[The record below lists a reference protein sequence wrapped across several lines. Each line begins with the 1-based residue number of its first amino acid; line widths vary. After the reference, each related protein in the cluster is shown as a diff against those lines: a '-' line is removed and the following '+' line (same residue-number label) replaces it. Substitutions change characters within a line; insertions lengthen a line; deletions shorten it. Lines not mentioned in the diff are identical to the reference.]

1 MKKNKKKDIKRIYRK
16 RIWPSIALFFIF
28 LGICGVMFY
37 TSVYM
42 FEEYFVE
49 AKIGNMQE
57 EAKNLGRMITSHME
71 NETVLDA
78 VAYLE
83 EYLGEERDVCVTDE
97 EGRVLGKF
105 GETAPDFGKQ
115 FTLEMIEDYT
125 LIPDS
130 GWEQGAGGPLM
141 PVDEILSRSVD
152 ALPGKWDMDEDR
164 EWMEKTI
171 FSVPCWIEIPVQA
184 EGYRLY
190 YKAPVKLL
198 QKNIVFIVMAVLV
211 EVALLLVPILLLFI
225 NVITSIVMQR
235 RTINLLYL
243 DTVTG
248 GRNWEYFLQRSKKL
262 LCQFF
267 HSSNT
272 YAVVNLHMERYQG
285 FCACYGN
292 KAGEELLQSIQ
303 GFLEMNVSRGET
315 FARFAKA
322 DFGLLLQCSDM
333 EQCRKRMKRMLA
345 ELTGLERDRVLD
357 WRGGVYL
364 IPPMEHGS
372 GKQNRRQID
381 VEQLYH
387 YANAARGNLQGDDG
401 QYIGV
406 FDEQILQEQ
415 LWQNKVES
423 TMEEA
428 LLNKEFQIYLQP
440 KYNPVTEKPIGAEA
454 LVRWVSPED
463 GIISPGQFIPIFE
476 ENGFITRLDDYMV
489 SELAKLQS
497 EWKLQGK
504 KLIPIS
510 VNVSRANFTK
520 ENLAQHICQLVDA
533 YGAEHAY
540 IELEVTE
547 SAFFGDKELLQK
559 IIRELKMYGFR
570 VSMDDFGAGYSSLNS
585 LKDLAVD
592 VLKLDMDFFRG
603 DDMGQRGEIV
613 IKEAIRLAKKLNMQV
628 VAEGIEQKHQV
639 EFLAEQGCDMIQG
652 FYFAKPMPVE
662 EFEKVVE
669 F

>member
-1 MKKNKKKDIKRIYRK
+1 MKKYKKKDIKRIYRK

-28 LGICGVMFY
+28 LGICGVMFF
-37 TSVYM
+37 TSIYM

-57 EAKNLGRMITSHME
+57 EAKNLGRLITSHME
-71 NETVLDA
+71 KETVLDA
-78 VAYLE
+78 VAHLE
-83 EYLGEERDVCVTDE
+83 EYLGAERDVCVTDAK
-97 EGRVLGKF
+97 GRVLGKF
-105 GETAPDFGKQ
+105 GDTVPDFGKHL
-115 FTLEMIEDYT
+115 TLEIIEAYT

-130 GWEQGAGGPLM
+130 GWEQESLELLM
-141 PVDEILSRSVD
+141 PVDEVLSRSMD
-152 ALPGKWDMDEDR
+152 ALPGSWDTSKGR
-164 EWMEKTI
+164 EWLEETI
-171 FSVPCWIEIPVQA
+171 FSIPCWIEIPVQA
-184 EGYRLY
+184 EGFRLY

-198 QKNIVFIVMAVLV
+198 QKNILFIVMVVLM
-211 EVALLLVPILLLFI
+211 EVALLMVPILLLFI
-225 NVITSIVMQR
+225 NVVTSIVMQR
-235 RTINLLYL
+235 RMIKLLYL

-248 GRNWEYFLQRSKKL
+248 GKNWEYFLKRSKKL
-262 LCQFF
+262 LCRFWN
-267 HSSNT
+267 SNNT
-272 YAVVNLHMERYQG
+272 YAIANLHMDCYQD

-303 GFLEMNVSRGET
+303 GFLEMNVGRGEA

-333 EQCRKRMKRMLA
+333 KQCRKRMKRMLA
-345 ELTGLERDRVLD
+345 ELTGLKKDRVLD
-357 WRGGVYL
+357 WHGGVCL

-372 GKQNRRQID
+372 GKSSRWQID
-381 VEQLYH
+381 VEQIYH
-387 YANAARGNLQGDDG
+387 YANAARGNLQGKDG

-415 LWQNKVES
+415 LWKNKVES

-428 LLNKEFQIYLQP
+428 LLNKEFQLYLQP
-440 KYNPVTEKPIGAEA
+440 KYNPVSEKPVGAEA
-454 LVRWVSPED
+454 LVRWNSPED
-463 GIISPGQFIPIFE
+463 GLISPGRFIPIFE

-504 KLIPIS
+504 KPIPVS

-662 EFEKVVE
+662 EFEKVME
-669 F
+669 D